1 MDDIKL
7 TGLYDVQ
14 NPWGEQDPV
23 SLRGLNARIDAIAG
37 KTIGLFATRSKLAAV
52 PIMEA
57 VERQLQAR
65 EPSLKFAWFLF
76 DHNAHIAETDD
87 KERFAEWAQGIDAA
101 VAAVGD

>member
-7 TGLYDVQ
+7 TGLYDVH

-23 SLRGLNARIDAIAG
+23 TLRGLNARIGGLAG

-65 EPSLKFAWFLF
+65 EPSLEFSWFLF
-76 DHNAHIAETDD
+76 DHNAHIADTED
-87 KERFAEWAQGIDAA
+87 KARFAEWAKGIDAA